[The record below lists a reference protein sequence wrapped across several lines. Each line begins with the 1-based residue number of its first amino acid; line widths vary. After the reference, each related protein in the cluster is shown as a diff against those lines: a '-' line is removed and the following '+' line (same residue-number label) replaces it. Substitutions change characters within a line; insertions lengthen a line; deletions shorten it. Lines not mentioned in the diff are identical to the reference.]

1 MEKAE
6 IDAHLRPAQDLI
18 KRKKPREALEQLE
31 RILQQWKPPK
41 DALWRVYEY
50 YATCYYG
57 MADLQKWRKY
67 GWATVTAAEG
77 QPRRIQ
83 QGNLSNYVFM
93 MHYFPD
99 VSDKEL
105 RDLHFIYDQF
115 AQAERPFRH
124 PLSRHRHK
132 KIRIGYLTEALS
144 ENVVNYFSQH
154 LMTMYDSDRF
164 EVYAYGVRHLQDGI
178 TDTLRQHVKK
188 LKIYSDPFMVRKTAE
203 EIYEDEIDILFDMDL
218 HATSGR
224 TLMVMCCRPAPV
236 QIGGIGYMSTSG
248 TRALDYFLGDPYC
261 DPPGLNEKDFAEQ
274 ILRMPHTHLGYFPS
288 ERVRNQVVRK
298 PYQPHHPIVFGSF
311 NNFFKLNDDVLEAW
325 LEISR
330 RVQDSHFLIKN
341 STRKTC
347 IMEVTR
353 QRLLDAG
360 FRPDQFTLEDTTKD
374 YMQRYNDVDIM
385 LDTYPYTGG
394 ATTCESLLMGVP
406 VVARYGRRH
415 GSRFSYSL
423 LMNAGLGD
431 LACRTREEYITLAV
445 ALAKSPALLQ
455 RLHATIPHMFE
466 SSPVMN
472 AQQYVRDLESLYER
486 IWQTWLTKKG
496 K

>member
-1 MEKAE
+1 
-6 IDAHLRPAQDLI
+6 
-18 KRKKPREALEQLE
+18 
-31 RILQQWKPPK
+31 
-41 DALWRVYEY
+41 
-50 YATCYYG
+50 
-57 MADLQKWRKY
+57 
-67 GWATVTAAEG
+67 
-77 QPRRIQ
+77 
-83 QGNLSNYVFM
+83 
-93 MHYFPD
+93 
-99 VSDKEL
+99 
-105 RDLHFIYDQF
+105 
-115 AQAERPFRH
+115 
-124 PLSRHRHK
+124 
-132 KIRIGYLTEALS
+132 
-144 ENVVNYFSQH
+144 
-154 LMTMYDSDRF
+154 
-164 EVYAYGVRHLQDGI
+164 
-178 TDTLRQHVKK
+178 
-188 LKIYSDPFMVRKTAE
+188 
-203 EIYEDEIDILFDMDL
+203 
-218 HATSGR
+218 
-224 TLMVMCCRPAPV
+224 
-236 QIGGIGYMSTSG
+236 
-248 TRALDYFLGDPYC
+248 
-261 DPPGLNEKDFAEQ
+261 
-274 ILRMPHTHLGYFPS
+274 
-288 ERVRNQVVRK
+288 
-298 PYQPHHPIVFGSF
+298 
-311 NNFFKLNDDVLEAW
+311 
-325 LEISR
+325 
-330 RVQDSHFLIKN
+330 
-341 STRKTC
+341 
-347 IMEVTR
+347 MEVTR